1 MKLKE
6 IIKTQND
13 ILEDGH
19 QINNDIIRDVD
30 INIIAHFGNLVSFDV
45 FCDNCAIIHG
55 YNNTKNI
62 GWIIKAFV
70 ELFDIGKEDGLL
82 LTRIQ
87 DIPCR
92 VISDGYFTKILG
104 FGHFM
109 KDKFVYTEDFM
120 KITE

>member
-30 INIIAHFGNLVSFDV
+30 INIIGHFGNLVSFDV

-70 ELFDIGKEDGLL
+70 ELFDIEKEDGLL